1 MRPTLCEINLNAV
14 ANNVRTLISHVAPT
28 PLCAVVKANGY
39 GHGAVEVAK
48 AAVEAGA
55 SWLAVA
61 LVEEGVELRKAG
73 LTAPILVLS
82 EHHETSIDELIENDL
97 VATVYSEH
105 GIDRLAQAA
114 TSQIEVHLG
123 VDTGMRRVGV
133 EPSDVEARV
142 AQINGHDTLRLGA
155 LWTHCP
161 VADEPTNPFTTDQ
174 LARFDTA
181 AVDGIATH
189 VGNSAVAI
197 DRPERVGAMVR
208 CGISVYGIDPDDALA
223 GQMDL
228 EPAMTIRSAV
238 SFVKPIA
245 AGEAVGYGHRWTA
258 SAPTTIATVPI
269 GYADGIRRDLGLRG
283 GEALIG
289 GRRFP
294 IVGVVT
300 MDQLMVDVGDQDVA
314 IDDEVIIIGQQ
325 GNEQILAADVARL
338 LDTISYEVICAI
350 SERVPRTY
358 VR

>member
-39 GHGAVEVAK
+39 GHGAVEVAQ
-48 AAVEAGA
+48 AAIDAGV

-61 LVEEGVELRKAG
+61 LVEEGVELRQAG
-73 LTAPILVLS
+73 IAAPILVLS
-82 EHHETSIDELIENDL
+82 EHHETSIADLVENNL

-105 GIDRLAQAA
+105 GIDRLAEAA
-114 TSQIEVHLG
+114 TSEMEVHLG
-123 VDTGMRRVGV
+123 VDSGMRRVGAQP
-133 EPSDVEARV
+133 EDVEARV
-142 AQINGHDTLRLGA
+142 AQINGHANLRLGA
-155 LWTHCP
+155 VWTHCP
-161 VADEPTNPFTTDQ
+161 VADEPNNPFTTDQ
-174 LARFDTA
+174 LARFDA
-181 AVDGIATH
+181 ALVDGVANH

-197 DRPERVGAMVR
+197 QRPDRGGSMVR
-208 CGISVYGIDPDDALA
+208 CGIAIYGIDPDDALA
-223 GQMDL
+223 GQIEL

-238 SFVKPIA
+238 SFVKQIE

-258 SAPTTIATVPI
+258 SEPTTIATVPI

-338 LDTISYEVICAI
+338 LDTISYEVICAV

-358 VR
+358 V